1 MTAAVCLSV
10 VTEKLRLTLRM
21 AWPMFLIYTSMVTYI
36 NISSFLIL
44 SMYVRC
50 SSLILSSLM
59 AFVCTFR
66 VCHARDLAW
75 ELVNGDDGGG
85 PPVGLYG
92 KVASK
97 TKDSVAHV
105 PFMYLKYTYM
115 TTYRTIITKLIGW
128 VPSPPARGSNMD
140 HES

>member
-1 MTAAVCLSV
+1 M
-10 VTEKLRLTLRM
+10 R
-21 AWPMFLIYTSMVTYI
+21 LIYTMYTYI

-85 PPVGLYG
+85 LYG
-92 KVASK
+92 KVASNSE
-97 TKDSVAHV
+97 DGVAHV
-105 PFMYLKYTYM
+105 SYIYLDGHIYY
-115 TTYRTIITKLIGW
+115 KL
-128 VPSPPARGSNMD
+128 
-140 HES
+140 

>member
-1 MTAAVCLSV
+1 MSY
-10 VTEKLRLTLRM
+10 
-21 AWPMFLIYTSMVTYI
+21 IYIMYTYI

-85 PPVGLYG
+85 PPVGVYG
-92 KVASK
+92 KVAARNE
-97 TKDSVAHV
+97 DGVAHV
-105 PFMYLKYTYM
+105 YYKYLDGHIYYN
-115 TTYRTIITKLIGW
+115 L
-128 VPSPPARGSNMD
+128 
-140 HES
+140 

>member
-1 MTAAVCLSV
+1 M
-10 VTEKLRLTLRM
+10 
-21 AWPMFLIYTSMVTYI
+21 YI

-66 VCHARDLAW
+66 VCHARDLAC

-85 PPVGLYG
+85 PPVGVYG
-92 KVASK
+92 KVASRNE
-97 TKDSVAHV
+97 DALAHV
-105 PFMYLKYTYM
+105 PFIYLKFTYI
-115 TTYRTIITKLIGW
+115 TTYRAINT
-128 VPSPPARGSNMD
+128 
-140 HES
+140 

>member
-1 MTAAVCLSV
+1 M
-10 VTEKLRLTLRM
+10 
-21 AWPMFLIYTSMVTYI
+21 YTYI

-66 VCHARDLAW
+66 VCHARDLAC
-75 ELVNGDDGGG
+75 ELVNGGG

-92 KVASK
+92 KVASNSE
-97 TKDSVAHV
+97 DSW
-105 PFMYLKYTYM
+105 PMFLIYTSM
-115 TTYRTIITKLIGW
+115 FTYIKSYKAINTKLFGW
-128 VPSPPARGSNMD
+128 VSILS
-140 HES
+140 

>member
-1 MTAAVCLSV
+1 M
-10 VTEKLRLTLRM
+10 R
-21 AWPMFLIYTSMVTYI
+21 LIYTMYTYI

-85 PPVGLYG
+85 PPVGVYG

-97 TKDSVAHV
+97 TEDGVAYV
-105 PFMYLKYTYM
+105 SYIYLHGHIYH
-115 TTYRTIITKLIGW
+115 KL
-128 VPSPPARGSNMD
+128 
-140 HES
+140 

>member
-1 MTAAVCLSV
+1 M
-10 VTEKLRLTLRM
+10 R
-21 AWPMFLIYTSMVTYI
+21 LIYTMYTYI

-85 PPVGLYG
+85 PPVGVYG
-92 KVASK
+92 KLRLEMRMAW
-97 TKDSVAHV
+97 
-105 PFMYLKYTYM
+105 PMCPLYTSNTHM
-115 TTYRTIITKLIGW
+115 LQLIGL
-128 VPSPPARGSNMD
+128 PIHNNAINI
-140 HES
+140 

>member
-1 MTAAVCLSV
+1 MAVSEIVPPIASTAAFATIWV
-10 VTEKLRLTLRM
+10 
-21 AWPMFLIYTSMVTYI
+21 A
-36 NISSFLIL
+36 
-44 SMYVRC
+44 VRC

-59 AFVCTFR
+59 AFVFTFP
-66 VCHARDLAW
+66 VCHVRDLAW

-105 PFMYLKYTYM
+105 PFIYLHGHIYY
-115 TTYRTIITKLIGW
+115 KL
-128 VPSPPARGSNMD
+128 
-140 HES
+140 